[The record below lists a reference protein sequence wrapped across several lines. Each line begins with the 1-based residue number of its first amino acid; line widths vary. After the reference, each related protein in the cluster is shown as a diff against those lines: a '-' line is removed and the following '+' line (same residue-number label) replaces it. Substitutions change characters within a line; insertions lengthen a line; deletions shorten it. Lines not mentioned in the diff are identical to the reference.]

1 MNIDPTQIEQA
12 IGEIGNAVDTVVETV
27 KDKVDLSLLDRLG
40 QLIETYTVGLPVGTV
55 ALICLVAGMLLRR
68 LVLKIIGLVLI
79 LAAILF
85 FVLKI

>member
-68 LVLKIIGLVLI
+68 IVLKIIGLVLI

-85 FVLKI
+85 FVLKV